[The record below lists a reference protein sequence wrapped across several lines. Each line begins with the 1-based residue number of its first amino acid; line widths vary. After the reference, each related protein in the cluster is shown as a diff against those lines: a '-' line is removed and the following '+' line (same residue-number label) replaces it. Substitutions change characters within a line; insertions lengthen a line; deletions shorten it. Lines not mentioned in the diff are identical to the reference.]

1 MNRRDLIIM
10 LGGAAVSWPL
20 GVRAQPAAMPVIG
33 FIGLTSANAIE
44 RRLVAFRAGLKEAG
58 FVEGESVTIEYR
70 YAGGQFDRASALVA
84 ELLER
89 HVDVIV
95 TAGSTPLPRAAM
107 AATKTVPIVF
117 TNGGDPVGDGL
128 VASLAR
134 PGGNA
139 TGATFYSGQLEAK
152 QFELLRELAPS
163 AKVIVVT
170 NPPVTTSEEQVR
182 VIREAARNGEEIV
195 PITVS
200 AVSELEGVFA
210 TILQRRADAAI
221 IGDPISNQQVQ
232 RVAAFTT
239 QNRIPVISGLRELTA
254 AGCLMSYGASI
265 DDTYRQVGIY
275 AGRILKGA
283 KPADLPVMQPTR
295 FEFVINLKTAKALG
309 ITITPTLLA
318 RADEVIE

>member
-20 GVRAQPAAMPVIG
+20 GVRSQPASMPFIG
-33 FIGLTSANAIE
+33 SIGLTSANAIE

-117 TNGGDPVGDGL
+117 TNGGDPVADGL

-139 TGATFYSGQLEAK
+139 TGATFYSGLLLAK
-152 QFELLRELAPS
+152 QLELLRELVPS
-163 AKVIVVT
+163 MKVIAVT
-170 NPPVTTSEEQVR
+170 NPPVGTSDEQKR
-182 VIREAARNGEEIV
+182 LLREAARSGEEIV

-210 TILQRRADAAI
+210 TILQHRADAAI
-221 IGDPISNQQVQ
+221 MADPISNQQIERLV
-232 RVAAFTT
+232 AFTT
-239 QNRIPVISGLRELTA
+239 QNRLPVISGLREITA
-254 AGCLMSYGASI
+254 AGCLMSYGSSI
-265 DDTYRQVGIY
+265 DDTYRQVGVY

-283 KPADLPVMQPTR
+283 KPADLPVVQPTR
-295 FEFVINLKTAKALG
+295 FELVINLTTAKALG
-309 ITITPTLLA
+309 LPIPPTLLA
-318 RADEVIE
+318 RADE